1 MHPETMGQPTQKLE
15 SSNEVTKVLYKERE
29 LEWISTFKNRIFCQH
44 TFKTEDEE
52 GFFINLMLLKG
63 KLWEIFSKWQ
73 YILRVVVPTND
84 RLDL

>member
-15 SSNEVTKVLYKERE
+15 TSNEVTKVLYKERE

-52 GFFINLMLLKG
+52 GFFL
-63 KLWEIFSKWQ
+63 
-73 YILRVVVPTND
+73 
-84 RLDL
+84 

>member
-15 SSNEVTKVLYKERE
+15 TSNEVTKVLYKERE

-52 GFFINLMLLKG
+52 GFFYKSHVIKREAVGNILQMAIYPKG
-63 KLWEIFSKWQ
+63 CSHDK
-73 YILRVVVPTND
+73 
-84 RLDL
+84 